1 MAEQGRQQ
9 ERRRIE
15 TIHRE
20 SVKLDNAAK
29 LPPGTWVSRRD
40 GRLYRATANGS
51 LVAVQSRELEEFE
64 LLSEDPYEPDESA
77 RIMST
82 RANVRPNF
90 RARAAGLPESQD
102 PAGRPPPNV
111 ARLARPRAAPP

>member
-40 GRLYRATANGS
+40 GRLYRVTANGS

-90 RARAAGLPESQD
+90 
-102 PAGRPPPNV
+102 
-111 ARLARPRAAPP
+111 

>member
-40 GRLYRATANGS
+40 GRLYRATAQGS

-82 RANVRPNF
+82 RANSGRTSEREPQVFPN
-90 RARAAGLPESQD
+90 PKT
-102 PAGRPPPNV
+102 
-111 ARLARPRAAPP
+111 PRAAPRLM